1 MFLGSAAIELFPSFF
16 FSLLVVDFLSF
27 FRTSNSSKVHFLLII
42 SSVLQSK
49 VLQFCD
55 KVFKFFQFVNVLFF
69 ILFSMGFTLI
79 FSWSC
84 KFRP

>member
-55 KVFKFFQFVNVLFF
+55 KVFKFFQFVNVLFSF
-69 ILFSMGFTLI
+69 YPFLYGVYLDLFLVL
-79 FSWSC
+79 
-84 KFRP
+84 